1 MSQLIARYNRLR
13 VSKHTD
19 WPAEVAF
26 WWTPD
31 GKVRMNKRG
40 RSINIDRWFPS
51 FDDAAPVIQQ
61 LIETNAYKLH
71 SGEVMDPFDNL
82 LFKSPEG
89 YAPRVAVAP

>member
-13 VSKHTD
+13 ASKHTD

-40 RSINIDRWFPS
+40 AAINIDRWFTS

-61 LIETNAYKLH
+61 LICTGAYKLH
-71 SGEVMDPFDNL
+71 SGEKMDPYDNL
-82 LFKSPEG
+82 LFKSAAEFNS
-89 YAPRVAVAP
+89 RQLVAP